1 VQPEKETAGDRPT
14 ADASAPAV
22 APGGSATEPEV
33 AEEQAEAGAAD
44 ASTPRT
50 MKRSPRKKSKKIVD
64 GPADDDNDDAA
75 AEAKAAAVTSPAR
88 EVNEPAQ
95 EAADAVPV
103 VSGTVP
109 GEVAASHSA
118 SPEADVIAAA
128 APGTADKLPR
138 KNGKK
143 NGPAPTTGDADAAS
157 ADNAAGTLTEQSATS
172 VPECPRT
179 PTASAAP
186 EAGDTA
192 ANHPTSAETA
202 APTVEAHPVTPTTA
216 PASLAAD
223 FTSPL
228 VEFHDT
234 YPSNEDAIPIHE
246 SMELTD
252 LTTPVAGRTH
262 SESMEE
268 GLRSPLVEF
277 HSTYPDHRERIE
289 LPELDESTDEDEV
302 DAEGPDGD
310 DENDAAERSFDQ
322 SDSVLSP
329 ANTSFLSTTSSNKVR
344 DINPLSRPSPGRG
357 SFRIKLDPSLID
369 EEAVSA
375 ESGGTANAEA
385 TVDAVQEAE
394 GAQ

>member
-1 VQPEKETAGDRPT
+1 VG
-14 ADASAPAV
+14 
-22 APGGSATEPEV
+22 
-33 AEEQAEAGAAD
+33 AEEQAETSVAD

-50 MKRSPRKKSKKIVD
+50 KKRSPRKKSKKTVD

-75 AEAKAAAVTSPAR
+75 AEANAAAVTSPAR

-95 EAADAVPV
+95 EAADAISVA
-103 VSGTVP
+103 SETVP
-109 GEVAASHSA
+109 GEVATSHSA
-118 SPEADVIAAA
+118 SSEADVTAAV
-128 APGTADKLPR
+128 APGTAGKLPR

-143 NGPAPTTGDADAAS
+143 KGPAPTTGDADAAS

-179 PTASAAP
+179 PTATAAP
-186 EAGDTA
+186 ETGDA
-192 ANHPTSAETA
+192 AVHHPTSAETA
-202 APTVEAHPVTPTTA
+202 APTVEAHPATPTTA
-216 PASLAAD
+216 PAPAAVD

-252 LTTPVAGRTH
+252 LPTPVAGRTH
-262 SESMEE
+262 SESTEE

-329 ANTSFLSTTSSNKVR
+329 ANTSFLSTTSGIKVR

-369 EEAVSA
+369 EEAASA

-385 TVDAVQEAE
+385 TEDAVQEAE